1 MKRSRKIKLKLKN
14 KKSRKR
20 AGDRSSFPKQQK
32 EYPETAKDPSVEAHI
47 AEQKAAVE
55 ALAQKAL
62 AAQAARKAAKA
73 GPAPVPQEEPGRRDS
88 DASTETE
95 EVSFQENPL
104 NALRGRKAEPTV
116 VKGTLGQKT
125 PGISF
130 FGVQRHTT
138 QKEKGGRKSR
148 RKTHKRKRSHRR

>member
-1 MKRSRKIKLKLKN
+1 MTSKRTKKHRRKGSGKTSLDPN
-14 KKSRKR
+14 VH
-20 AGDRSSFPKQQK
+20 QQNQ
-32 EYPETAKDPSVEAHI
+32 PSVPGKFGVSED
-47 AEQKAAVE
+47 
-55 ALAQKAL
+55 LAQKAL

-88 DASTETE
+88 DASTEAE

-104 NALRGRKAEPTV
+104 QALKGRKAEPTV